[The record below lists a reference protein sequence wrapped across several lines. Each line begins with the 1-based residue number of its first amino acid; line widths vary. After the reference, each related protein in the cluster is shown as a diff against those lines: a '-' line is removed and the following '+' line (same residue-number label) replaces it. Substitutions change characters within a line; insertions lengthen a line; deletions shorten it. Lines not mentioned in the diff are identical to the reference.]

1 MSKKTLSIETQVIHG
16 GSSGDPLTGA
26 VKTPIYQTV
35 GYRFQDAQ
43 QAADLFNMDRE
54 GFLYTRL
61 GNPTVQ
67 AMEQRI
73 AQLEGGIGAVATASG
88 IAANLLALYPLMEP
102 GYEFVASNRLYGG
115 SLSQF
120 MHAFKKFGWICRL
133 VDADEPENFSRATND
148 RTRAYFCENQSNP
161 LSQICDVEA
170 IARIAHDHGVP
181 LIVDNTIP
189 TPYLWQPFQWGADII
204 VHSTTKFLNGHGN
217 SVGGIV
223 VDSGK
228 FDWAAAGK
236 YPDLTE
242 PNEGYHGVVFN
253 EKFGPQSYLNY
264 CRAIGIRDLGACQ
277 SPLDAFLTMEGIET
291 LAVRMDRHVAN
302 TLAVAEYLEEHP
314 KVNAVSYPGLP
325 SSRYYPLVQKY
336 MPRGASALF
345 TFEMKGGFK
354 AGIKLVESCQLFT
367 HLISLGE
374 THSLISHPASTTHRP
389 LSEDLLVAAGITLGT
404 VRLAIGLEAAEDLI
418 ADLEQAL
425 GKV

>member
-1 MSKKTLSIETQVIHG
+1 MSKKTPSIDTQVIHG

-73 AQLEGGIGAVATASG
+73 AELEGGIGAVATASG
-88 IAANLLALYPLMEP
+88 IAANLLALYPLMES
-102 GYEFVASNRLYGG
+102 GCEFVASSRLYGG

-133 VDADEPENFSRATND
+133 VDADDPENFARITNEK
-148 RTRAYFCENQSNP
+148 TRAYFCENQSNP

-170 IARIAHDHGVP
+170 IARIAHNHGVP

-189 TPYLWQPFQWGADII
+189 TPYLWRPFEWGADII

-223 VDSGK
+223 VDSGN
-228 FDWAAAGK
+228 FDWVAAGK
-236 YPDLTE
+236 YPDLTGL
-242 PNEGYHGVVFN
+242 PITTGCVSDHGGN
-253 EKFGPQSYLNY
+253 QNSGCAYGPSRIQYFGC
-264 CRAIGIRDLGACQ
+264 CRVSRETSQGSFC
-277 SPLDAFLTMEGIET
+277 FLSRFTIE
-291 LAVRMDRHVAN
+291 L
-302 TLAVAEYLEEHP
+302 LLSISP
-314 KVNAVSYPGLP
+314 KVY
-325 SSRYYPLVQKY
+325 
-336 MPRGASALF
+336 
-345 TFEMKGGFK
+345 
-354 AGIKLVESCQLFT
+354 
-367 HLISLGE
+367 
-374 THSLISHPASTTHRP
+374 
-389 LSEDLLVAAGITLGT
+389 AARSQCFVYL
-404 VRLAIGLEAAEDLI
+404 
-418 ADLEQAL
+418 
-425 GKV
+425 